1 MKFAFDRA
9 SWCTDRG
16 AEPGVPRVGNLDK
29 AERSF
34 FSFQQVGGGHTMTI
48 VMREAL
54 AGAG

>member
-1 MKFAFDRA
+1 MKVAFDRA